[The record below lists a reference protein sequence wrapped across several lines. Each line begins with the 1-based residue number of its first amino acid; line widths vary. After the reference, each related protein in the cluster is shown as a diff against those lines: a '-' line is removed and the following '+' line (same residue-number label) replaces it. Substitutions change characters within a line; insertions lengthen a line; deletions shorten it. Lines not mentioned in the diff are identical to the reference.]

1 VGSDLRAKLAPTP
14 MLRPTH
20 TEYNVG
26 NYYREFALDEDVDE
40 SKIKA
45 TLRSGVLEL
54 ELPGGT

>member
-1 VGSDLRAKLAPTP
+1 